1 VGKTGWSRGMKG
13 RGGEMV
19 WSGPEGQLNGGGV
32 KSLIPPGFAVGGAL
46 RFHEQ
51 LCPIGMQPW
60 RILAL
65 IRSERV

>member
-1 VGKTGWSRGMKG
+1 
-13 RGGEMV
+13 
-19 WSGPEGQLNGGGV
+19 
-32 KSLIPPGFAVGGAL
+32 VGGAL
-46 RFHEQ
+46 RFREQ